1 MKVCVDPGH
10 GMGNATPGVF
20 DPGAVHNPSGTR
32 EADVV
37 LAYGLELKGVLE
49 ARGMEVF
56 MTRDNNTSPTPVGRR
71 ASRAKTAGCDIFVSI
86 HLNSASSSS
95 ANGVETLYR
104 DDPDK
109 QLATDMRD
117 AVKTA
122 TGLKRRD
129 IKKRHCH
136 SNTLAW

>member
-1 MKVCVDPGH
+1 
-10 GMGNATPGVF
+10 VF
-20 DPGAVHNPSGTR
+20 DPGAMHNPSGTR

-86 HLNSASSSS
+86 HLNSADSSS
-95 ANGVETLYR
+95 ANGPRSRITISERVFAQSGSHTVMPTNAQHGRFSLISSRQWITL
-104 DDPDK
+104 
-109 QLATDMRD
+109 
-117 AVKTA
+117 
-122 TGLKRRD
+122 
-129 IKKRHCH
+129 
-136 SNTLAW
+136 

>member
-1 MKVCVDPGH
+1 
-10 GMGNATPGVF
+10 
-20 DPGAVHNPSGTR
+20 
-32 EADVV
+32 
-37 LAYGLELKGVLE
+37 LE
-49 ARGMEVF
+49 ARGIEVF
-56 MTRDNNTSPTPVGRR
+56 MTRDNNTSPTPVGTR